1 MATTGFWPVKSNL
14 KYTLDYAENPDKTT
28 AEKYLDNDLY
38 ATLRYV
44 ENDDK
49 TDRKLFVT
57 GINCVTE
64 RAYECMMST
73 KKRYGKPG
81 GNLAYHGYQ
90 SFAEGEVT
98 PEECH
103 QIGIETAKRMWGDKY
118 EVIVTTHLNTQNHL
132 HNHFVVNSVSFR
144 TGEKFKNK
152 IGDHL
157 ELRKISDEICREHEK
172 SVLENATFFGGEKG
186 AYWVHK
192 DGGITNHDQ
201 VKADTQRVIKL
212 ARNKNELIEY
222 FKRLGYEVD
231 ETRLSV
237 KAPDWERAVRL
248 SSVGF
253 TKEYINEQFERNR
266 KSDEWYAYYRINYIT
281 KPKTTPLK
289 KIMRDIERDVRYG
302 SGIESLVAA
311 AFLIMI
317 MLIKAAKD
325 NLKYTPLSPTMR
337 MEMNNLK
344 QYVESYHFL
353 NDNNIQTT
361 TQLYE
366 SITETE
372 QQIKTFETER
382 QNIRNRIRRASPEEK
397 VLLKAEAKNVTAKI
411 TPLRDKHK
419 KLKQTECEFDKIQQL
434 FDTELKLEKQA
445 ERNKNYDKGR

>member
-1 MATTGFWPVKSNL
+1 MATTGFWPVKNNF

-28 AEKYLDNDLY
+28 SEKYLDNDLY
-38 ATLRYV
+38 RAIRYV

-49 TDRKLFVT
+49 TDKKLFVT

-73 KKRYGKPG
+73 KKKYGKLG
-81 GNLAYHGYQ
+81 GNLAYHGFQ

-98 PEECH
+98 PEQCH

-157 ELRKISDEICREHEK
+157 ELRKISDEICREHQL
-172 SVLENATFFGGEKG
+172 SVLENASFYGEKKG

-192 DGGITNHDQ
+192 NGKITNHDQ
-201 VKADTQRVIKL
+201 VKADAERVLKL
-212 ARNKNELIEY
+212 SRNMNEFIMY

-231 ETRLSV
+231 EARLSV

-248 SSVGF
+248 SKIGF
-253 TKEYINEQFERNR
+253 TKEYIYKQFK
-266 KSDEWYAYYRINYIT
+266 KSDGWYAYYRINYIP

-289 KIMRDIERDVRYG
+289 KIMYKVKYTNGVETLIV
-302 SGIESLVAA
+302 A

-317 MLIKAAKD
+317 MLIKATKD
-325 NLKYTPLSPTMR
+325 NLKYTPLSPAMR

-344 QYVESYHFL
+344 QYVELHHFL
-353 NDNNIQTT
+353 NENNIQTT

-366 SITETE
+366 SMAETE

-382 QNIRNRIRRASPEEK
+382 QNIRNKTRRASPEYK
-397 VLLKAEAKNVTAKI
+397 VLLKSDAKNVTAKI
-411 TPLRDKHK
+411 TPLRNKLK
-419 KLKQTECEFDKIQQL
+419 KLKQTEYKFDKIQKL
-434 FDTELKLEKQA
+434 FDTELKLERQA
-445 ERNKNYDKGR
+445 ERNLEKGR

>member
-38 ATLRYV
+38 AAIRYV

-49 TDRKLFVT
+49 TDKRLFVT
-57 GINCVTE
+57 GINCVSE
-64 RAYECMMST
+64 RAYECMVST
-73 KKRYGKPG
+73 KKRYGKTG
-81 GNLAYHGYQ
+81 GNLAYHGFQ

-118 EVIVTTHLNTQNHL
+118 EVVVTTHLNTQHHL
-132 HNHFVVNSVSFR
+132 HNHFVVNSVSFK

-157 ELRKISDEICREHEK
+157 ELRKIFDEICREHEK
-172 SVLENATFFGGEKG
+172 SVLENASFYGGEKG

-192 DGGITNHDQ
+192 NGGITNHDQ
-201 VKADTQRVIKL
+201 VKADAERALAISQSITQ
-212 ARNKNELIEY
+212 
-222 FKRLGYEVD
+222 FFTFMHRLGYEID
-231 ETRLSV
+231 ETRYSV

-253 TKEYINEQFERNR
+253 SKEYIKNR
-266 KSDEWYAYYRINYIT
+266 IANNGRTSEWYAYYRFHYIA
-281 KPKTTPLK
+281 KPKTTPLIS
-289 KIMRDIERDVRYG
+289 IMRDVERDVKYA
-302 SGIESLVAA
+302 SGIETFIAA

-317 MLIKAAKD
+317 ILIKAAKD
-325 NLKYTPLSPTMR
+325 SLKYTPLSPTMR

-353 NDNNIQTT
+353 NDNNIQTVEE
-361 TQLYE
+361 LNICIAE
-366 SITETE
+366 AEE
-372 QQIKTFETER
+372 QIKDYELER
-382 QNIRNRIRRASPEEK
+382 QKIQNRIRRANTEEK
-397 VLLKAEAKNVTAKI
+397 TILKTEAKNVTAKI
-411 TPLRDKHK
+411 KPLREKLK
-419 KLKQTECEFDKIQQL
+419 KLKQTECEFDRIQQL
-434 FDTELKLEKQA
+434 FNTELNFEKQA
-445 ERNKNYDKGR
+445 ERNKNLNMER

>member
-28 AEKYLDNDLY
+28 SEKYLDNDLY
-38 ATLRYV
+38 AAIRYV

-172 SVLENATFFGGEKG
+172 SVLENALFFGGEKG
-186 AYWVHK
+186 VYWVHK
-192 DGGITNHDQ
+192 DGGVTNHDQ
-201 VKADTQRVIKL
+201 VKADAQRVIKL
-212 ARNKNELIEY
+212 AQNKKELIVY
-222 FKRLGYEVD
+222 FRRLGYEVD

-266 KSDEWYAYYRINYIT
+266 KSDEWYAYYRVNYIA
-281 KPKTTPLK
+281 KPKTTPRK
-289 KIMRDIERDVRYG
+289 KIMRDIEWDVRYG
-302 SGIESLVAA
+302 SGIESFVAA

-317 MLIKAAKD
+317 ILIKAAKD

-344 QYVESYHFL
+344 SYVEGYHFL
-353 NDNNIQTT
+353 KENNIQTIE
-361 TQLYE
+361 QLDESLKSLEMKIGEYE
-366 SITETE
+366 R
-372 QQIKTFETER
+372 ER
-382 QNIRNRIRRASPEEK
+382 QSIRNKIRRANPEEK
-397 VLLKAEAKNVTAKI
+397 TFLKAEAKNVTAKI
-411 TPLRDKHK
+411 TPLRDKLK
-419 KLKQTECEFDKIQQL
+419 KLKQTECEFDKIQRL

-445 ERNKNYDKGR
+445 ERSKNLSKER